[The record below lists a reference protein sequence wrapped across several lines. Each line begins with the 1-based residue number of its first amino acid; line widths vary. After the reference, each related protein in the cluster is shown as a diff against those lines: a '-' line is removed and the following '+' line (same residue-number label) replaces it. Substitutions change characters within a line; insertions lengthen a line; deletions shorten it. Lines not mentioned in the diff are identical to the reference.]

1 MLTSCLWVSSALKE
15 FDFRRI
21 SAPDGIDNNNR
32 NSSLILCVFYVRQE
46 RVIFTLS
53 HGECLQ
59 QLCCSHG
66 FSGHE
71 SLYVTYMSAPSWFY
85 ITLSNST
92 QSHVTAEPHAAKLA
106 SLRPTRYL
114 FTETVNVFNR
124 YVAHMAWERVH
135 GSPDSVVIT

>member
-1 MLTSCLWVSSALKE
+1 MSSTTVLLTRLQWS
-15 FDFRRI
+15 RI
-21 SAPDGIDNNNR
+21 FIRHLHVCAFLVLYNAE
-32 NSSLILCVFYVRQE
+32 LI
-46 RVIFTLS
+46 
-53 HGECLQ
+53 
-59 QLCCSHG
+59 
-66 FSGHE
+66 
-71 SLYVTYMSAPSWFY
+71 
-85 ITLSNST
+85 ST